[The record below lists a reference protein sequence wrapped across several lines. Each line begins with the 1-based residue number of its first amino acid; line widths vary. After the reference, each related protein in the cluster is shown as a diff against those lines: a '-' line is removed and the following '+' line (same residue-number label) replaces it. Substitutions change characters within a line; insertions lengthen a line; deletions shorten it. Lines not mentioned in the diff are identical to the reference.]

1 MEHIVAPPA
10 LSNAKVND
18 MDEAVALGEAV
29 ALSEAVALGEELRI
43 ANHEVIEALKQS
55 RSENDQKAEELKQ
68 MTDRAEQAERHASSQ
83 QQQLEA
89 CNGQIQALE
98 GELVAE
104 RQRIERKKVKSSAM
118 SKISAAKD
126 R

>member
-43 ANHEVIEALKQS
+43 ANHEVIEALK
-55 RSENDQKAEELKQ
+55 
-68 MTDRAEQAERHASSQ
+68 
-83 QQQLEA
+83 
-89 CNGQIQALE
+89 
-98 GELVAE
+98 
-104 RQRIERKKVKSSAM
+104 
-118 SKISAAKD
+118 
-126 R
+126 